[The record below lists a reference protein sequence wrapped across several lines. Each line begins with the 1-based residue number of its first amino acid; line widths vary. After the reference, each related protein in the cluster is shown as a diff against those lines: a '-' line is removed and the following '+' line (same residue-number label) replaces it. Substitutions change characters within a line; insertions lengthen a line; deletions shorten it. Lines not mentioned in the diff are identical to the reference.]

1 MNIMQNKKKIGE
13 INYSIEVS
21 KAQNP
26 FLHIRSNNLQ
36 VQQEESTIVHN

>member
-21 KAQNP
+21 KANNP
-26 FLHIRSNNLQ
+26 FLHINSNNRL
-36 VQQEESTIVHN
+36 VQEENTIVHN